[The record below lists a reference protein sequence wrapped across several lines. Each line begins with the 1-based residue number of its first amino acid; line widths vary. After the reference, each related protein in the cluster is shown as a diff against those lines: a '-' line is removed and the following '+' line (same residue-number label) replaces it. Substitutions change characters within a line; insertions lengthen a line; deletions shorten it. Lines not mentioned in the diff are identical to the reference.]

1 MFMKFPKTCTI
12 ENKTSKDS
20 FHSITYGTPVTV
32 ACNYNLKHEIEPD
45 GSIILTFGWAVLPA
59 GTTITHDTRITIDGY
74 TPQII
79 LLKNIEN
86 YRTGEI
92 EGIKL
97 ELGKKRG
104 T

>member
-1 MFMKFPKTCTI
+1 MPLSKTCTI
-12 ENKTSKDS
+12 ENPVSKDS
-20 FHSITYGTPVTV
+20 FHGITYGTPTTV
-32 ACNYNLKHEIEPD
+32 ACNYNLKHGIEPD
-45 GSIILTFGWAVLPA
+45 GSIILAFGWAVLPA
-59 GTTITHDTRITIDGY
+59 GTTVSHDSRITIEGY

-79 LLKNIEN
+79 LLKNIVN
-86 YRTGEI
+86 YRTGKI

>member
-1 MFMKFPKTCTI
+1 MFMRLSKTCTI
-12 ENKTSKDS
+12 ENKITKDS

-45 GSIILTFGWAVLPA
+45 ESLVLTFGWAVLPA
-59 GTTITHDTRITIDGY
+59 GTAIYQDSRITLGGY

-79 LLKNIEN
+79 LIKNIED
-86 YRTGEI
+86 YRTGKI
-92 EGIKL
+92 KGIKL

>member
-1 MFMKFPKTCTI
+1 MRLSKTCTI
-12 ENKTSKDS
+12 ENKTSVDGH
-20 FHSITYGTPVTV
+20 HSITYGTAQTV
-32 ACNYNLKHEIEPD
+32 ACNYNIKHEIEPD
-45 GSIILTFGWAVLPA
+45 GSVILAFGWAVLPA
-59 GTTITHDTRITIDGY
+59 GTVIYHDSRITLDGY

-79 LLKNIEN
+79 LIKNIEN
-86 YRTGEI
+86 YRTKAI